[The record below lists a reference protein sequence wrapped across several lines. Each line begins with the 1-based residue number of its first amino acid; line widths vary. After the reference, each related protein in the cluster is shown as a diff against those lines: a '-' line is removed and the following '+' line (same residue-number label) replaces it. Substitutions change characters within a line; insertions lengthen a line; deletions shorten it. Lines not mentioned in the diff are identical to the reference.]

1 MMIRSLLVCA
11 ALAVAPACATAQA
24 ASDRTQVEG
33 IAAIVNDEP
42 ISFTDVRQRARL
54 LLMGIA
60 QQPTPEIIQQVT
72 GQALEQLIDERRTPA
87 NSGSDRIRSQ
97 H

>member
-1 MMIRSLLVCA
+1 MCA
-11 ALAVAPACATAQA
+11 ALAFAPACAMAQP
-24 ASDRTQVEG
+24 ASQTNERTQVEG

-72 GQALEQLIDERRTPA
+72 G
-87 NSGSDRIRSQ
+87 
-97 H
+97 